1 MLEMQDRR
9 ESLVYQGSGRVL
21 KEFWEVARVLT
32 SPQLLKLHNL
42 FNDGAWVMPW
52 ADYLTRRSQIAVVIK
67 DGRDELDFQAKY
79 NEPSQACLKNL
90 KH

>member
-32 SPQLLKLHNL
+32 SPQLLKLRSL

-67 DGRDELDFQAKY
+67 DGREELDF
-79 NEPSQACLKNL
+79 
-90 KH
+90 